1 MGVIRIHV
9 LANALSPR
17 PSPRSLSNH
26 LFLFMT
32 APLFRPKRAGF
43 YRSWMLSALLAFLLV
58 GVGCEDDGRDP
69 ANAPRSTADMKRST
83 DQPISPLDEPFA
95 VPDDVTVTT
104 TAGETLDIGAKDG
117 RVQVL
122 NFWATWCPPC
132 LQEIPEL
139 NRLHEEYGEKNVQVI
154 GIANNQGPDEVIPFA
169 ERHEIAYPVVAD
181 STGRLDDA
189 FGPIYVLPT
198 TLIVRPSGRVTH
210 QVTGIFPV
218 DTFTE
223 KLDTFRE

>member
-1 MGVIRIHV
+1 
-9 LANALSPR
+9 
-17 PSPRSLSNH
+17 
-26 LFLFMT
+26 MT
-32 APLFRPKRAGF
+32 ASLFRLDRASF
-43 YRSWMLSALLAFLLV
+43 CRSWMLPALLAFLLV

-83 DQPISPLDEPFA
+83 NQPISPLDEPFA
-95 VPDDVTVTT
+95 VPDDLTVTT

-122 NFWATWCPPC
+122 NFWATWCTPC
-132 LQEIPEL
+132 LEEIPDL
-139 NRLHEEYGEKNVQVI
+139 NRLHEAYGEQNVQVI
-154 GIANNQGPDEVIPFA
+154 GIANKQGLDEVNPFA
-169 ERHEIAYPVVAD
+169 RRHEIAYPVVAD

-189 FGPIYVLPT
+189 LGPIYVLPT
-198 TLIVRPSGRVTH
+198 TLIVRPSGRITH

-223 KLDTFRE
+223 TLDTFRK